1 MNLFTDDNPKT
12 TIKGL
17 GFKDIITTKKS
28 IKIINHHFDELKVKQ
43 KINSYT
49 PKNLL
54 PKQFITN
61 KKEII
66 IFYNKQKMYR
76 ILGLLNRAKVLY
88 KIYPNSELKKSI
100 QLLTLWMEKYK
111 LSKFKIIKLIETK

>member
-17 GFKDIITTKKS
+17 GFKNIQITKKS
-28 IKIINHHFDELKVKQ
+28 IQLINNHFNSLKKSQ
-43 KINSYT
+43 KINDYT

-54 PKQFITN
+54 PRHFVTN

-66 IFYNKQKMYR
+66 IFYDKQKMYR
-76 ILGLLNRAKVLY
+76 ILALLNRAKVIY
-88 KIYPNSELKKSI
+88 KIYPTNELNKSI
-100 QLLTLWMEKYK
+100 QILLIWMKKYK
-111 LSKFKIIKLIETK
+111 CRKIN

>member
-17 GFKDIITTKKS
+17 GFKDVKTTKKS
-28 IKIINHHFDELKVKQ
+28 IKNINNHFDELKVKQ

-76 ILGLLNRAKVLY
+76 ILGLLNRAKVVY

-100 QLLTLWMEKYK
+100 QILNLWMEKYK
-111 LSKFKIIKLIETK
+111 LSKLSK

>member
-17 GFKDIITTKKS
+17 GFKDIKTTKNS
-28 IKIINHHFDELKVKQ
+28 IKIINNHFDELKVKQ

-66 IFYNKQKMYR
+66 IFYDKQKMYR
-76 ILGLLNRAKVLY
+76 ILALLNRAKVIY
-88 KIYPNSELKKSI
+88 KIYPTNELNKSI
-100 QLLTLWMEKYK
+100 QILLVWMKKYK
-111 LSKFKIIKLIETK
+111 CRKIN